1 VVLEAHESLNT
12 LLPYRYKREYRAQ
25 RGRHGEGSDRTGR
38 SGEDTLLR
46 VPPGTVIYDEDRI
59 EILADLVEPGQR
71 FVAARGGRGGRGNAR
86 FATAT
91 RQAPRRADPG
101 EAGEERS
108 LVLELKVLA
117 DVGLVGYPNAGK
129 STLLSRLSAAR
140 PEVADYPFTT
150 LSPHLGVVDAGD
162 LRSFVMADLPGLIEG
177 ASAGKGLGTRFLRHM
192 ERCQLLL
199 HLVDLAAPG
208 QEDPVSALEV
218 IDRELASW
226 EVPLHERPQIVVGTK
241 IDALDEPARLE
252 RLREGARER
261 GRAFVAISS
270 ATGEGLPQLVGATM
284 EALDRIRADN
294 APEED
299 PWED

>member
-1 VVLEAHESLNT
+1 VVLVADESLNT
-12 LLPYRYKREYRAQ
+12 LLPFRYKREHRAA

-46 VPPGTVIYDEDRI
+46 VPPGTVIYDQDRT

-101 EAGEERS
+101 EPGETRL

-117 DVGLVGYPNAGK
+117 DVGLVGFPNAGK

-177 ASAGKGLGTRFLRHM
+177 ASQGKGLGTRFLRHM
-192 ERCQLLL
+192 ERCELLL
-199 HLVDLAAPG
+199 HLVDLASLTE
-208 QEDPVSALEV
+208 EDPVASLEV
-218 IDRELASW
+218 IDRELASG

-241 IDALDEPARLE
+241 LDALDDPRRLE
-252 RLREGARER
+252 RLRQGARER
-261 GRAFVAISS
+261 GRPFLAISS
-270 ATGEGLPQLVGATM
+270 ATGEGLKELVGETM
-284 EALDRIRADN
+284 GALERIRADN
-294 APEED
+294 DPDED
-299 PWED
+299 LWED

>member
-1 VVLEAHESLNT
+1 VVLVADESLNT
-12 LLPYRYKREYRAQ
+12 LLPYRYKREYRAE

-101 EAGEERS
+101 EAGEARL

-117 DVGLVGYPNAGK
+117 DVGLVGFPNAGK

-177 ASAGKGLGTRFLRHM
+177 ASQGKGLGVRFLRHM

-199 HLVDLAAPG
+199 HLVDLAPLTE
-208 QEDPVSALEV
+208 EDPLTSLEV

-226 EVPLHERPQIVVGTK
+226 EVPLHERPQIIVGTK
-241 IDALDEPARLE
+241 LDALDDPERLE

-261 GRAFVAISS
+261 GRPFLAISS
-270 ATGEGLPQLVGATM
+270 ATGEGLSELVGAAM

-294 APEED
+294 EPDED
-299 PWED
+299 LWED